1 MRLIIPIEFYRKG
14 GVERVIIALVSN
26 LVKYTDK
33 IIIILPSKEIAY
45 FQNILPETEAIA
57 YESFSWEDNLPQA
70 KLLGVFNK
78 LFSLAAKLKLAPM
91 EEIITQKI
99 QNLQVE
105 ERINYLVEKHQATHC
120 LYVLINRLKPP
131 RVKIPLSGIAY
142 DLFWRFAPLTYPEEY
157 MSKYQESLLMWLEKA
172 DIIFTISQKTRTDIL
187 TVFPN
192 PKFPSK
198 LKPIP
203 LAGFPTNQ
211 TITTHKNANNVTT
224 FYYPSSFGIYKD
236 HLTLLKAGLKLA
248 EKNLEFKIVFL
259 GKETDS
265 FISGK
270 LQLSQQ
276 SKTQEYQEYLEECN
290 QIYQNNQ
297 TLIEK
302 HFKGNGYCDYQ
313 KVEKCYQE
321 SSCVV
326 VPSRYEGFGLAV
338 SEAIVRGLPVIA
350 SDLEV
355 FKEQIELYNC
365 QDRVEL
371 YTQGNVTALAK
382 CLEKFIENPKRK
394 LTQEEIEKRF
404 SHWQWENVAQE
415 YVNTL
420 KLIKP
425 YD

>member
-14 GVERVIIALVSN
+14 GVERVIIALISN
-26 LVKYTDK
+26 LVKYTEK
-33 IIIILPSKEIAY
+33 IIIILPGKDIAY
-45 FQNILPETEAIA
+45 FQNLLPETESIT
-57 YESFSWEDNLPQA
+57 YETFSWENNLYQA

-78 LFSLAAKLKLAPM
+78 LFFLAKKLKLTPI
-91 EEIITQKI
+91 EKIVTEKI
-99 QNLQVE
+99 QNLRVE
-105 ERINYLVEKHQATHC
+105 ARINYLVEKHQATHC

-142 DLFWRFAPLTYPEEY
+142 DLFWRFAPLTYPEAY
-157 MSKYQESLLMWLEKA
+157 MSKYEECLLMWLEKA

-192 PKFPSK
+192 PEFESK

-211 TITTHKNANNVTT
+211 EITPQINKSKITT

-248 EKNLEFKIVFL
+248 EKNLKFKIVFL
-259 GKETDS
+259 GRETDS

-276 SKTQEYQEYLEECN
+276 SKTQEYQKYLEECN
-290 QIYQNNQ
+290 QVYQDNSS
-297 TLIEK
+297 LIEK
-302 HFKGNGYCDYQ
+302 YFEGLGYCDYQ
-313 KVEKCYQE
+313 QVEACYYN
-321 SSCVV
+321 SDCVV

-355 FKEQIELYNC
+355 FKEQIKLYNC
-365 QDRVEL
+365 QDRVEF
-371 YTQGNVTALAK
+371 YPQGNVTALAE
-382 CLEKFIENPKRK
+382 CLENFIANPKKK

-404 SHWQWENVAQE
+404 FHWQWKNVAQE
-415 YVNTL
+415 YFNAL
-420 KLIKP
+420 NLIKP